1 MKKLFLLVLGTLSI
15 GYAAN
20 LKVTKII
27 EDLNVYILEN
37 QYVVKLNGLIP
48 HVTVG
53 SKIEMDLDSFY
64 SLDAWDQSYT
74 IWYGYDSFLM
84 NYQFKPIGVI
94 DKSPLDLTGFK
105 YFIDS
110 QQITQPLN
118 SFTSLYTDNNWFNT
132 NKSSAKS
139 TFPLVKEGPVE
150 TVNWVY
156 DEFCSYENGFFHQI
170 YPIYDRNNTN
180 VLAGILNLSKKR
192 KVFLYDNINS
202 LALFERQ

>member
-1 MKKLFLLVLGTLSI
+1 MKKLFLLLLAILSI
-15 GYAAN
+15 GHAAN

-37 QYVVKLNGLIP
+37 QYVVKLNGIIP

-64 SLDAWDQSYT
+64 ALDAWDQSYT

-94 DKSPLDLTGFK
+94 DKSPVDLIGFK

-110 QQITQPLN
+110 QQINQPLD
-118 SFTSLYTDNNWFNT
+118 SFTSLYTNNNWFNT
-132 NKSSAKS
+132 TKSSAKS

-156 DEFCSYENGFFHQI
+156 DEFCSYENGFLHQI

-202 LALFERQ
+202 LALFDRQ